1 MPIYEYKGFDRSG
14 AERSGIVDADSPRD
28 ARVKLRNDGTHVTDI
43 KLMDDGK
50 GGKGAKGSKGGGR
63 PKWTLKS
70 VDQNELCIVT
80 RQLGTLIRAGI
91 TVVDGLKAMIDQV
104 ESQDFERIFRDVR
117 EKVTQGEGFADALAH
132 HPDYF
137 SELYVNMVRAGEA
150 SGRLDEILARLADY
164 ITRVNRL
171 RNKVTSALTY
181 PVIMITV
188 GAGVVTMLMTVVV
201 PKLTSLFKQAGK
213 TLPGVT
219 QALIAISHFFQNYW
233 WSLIVLVA
241 LAWLFRRAVLATED
255 GRLRYDRWLMKL
267 PVVGE
272 LIRKQAIN
280 RFATTTAI
288 LLRSGIPVLEAMD
301 IVKKV
306 VQNAVIAKA
315 LEESRTAIIEGSD
328 IATPL
333 MQSGA
338 FPSMVGY
345 MIKTGEQSGQL
356 DEILERISQA
366 YDEEVEI
373 TTQRLTAVLEPAI
386 LVVLAVVVGF
396 VVVAIVLPLLQM
408 TSMSKG

>member
-1 MPIYEYKGFDRSG
+1 V
-14 AERSGIVDADSPRD
+14 VDA
-28 ARVKLRNDGTHVTDI
+28 
-43 KLMDDGK
+43 
-50 GGKGAKGSKGGGR
+50 
-63 PKWTLKS
+63 
-70 VDQNELCIVT
+70 
-80 RQLGTLIRAGI
+80 
-91 TVVDGLKAMIDQV
+91 LKAMIDQV
-104 ESQDFERIFRDVR
+104 ESQEFERIFRDVR
-117 EKVTQGEGFADALAH
+117 EKVTQGEGLADALAH

-188 GAGVVTMLMTVVV
+188 GGGVVTMLMTVVV

-233 WSLIVLVA
+233 WSLIVLIA

-255 GRLRYDRWLMKL
+255 GRLRYDRWIMKL

-272 LIRKQAIN
+272 LDPQ
-280 RFATTTAI
+280 TGHQS
-288 LLRSGIPVLEAMD
+288 LRDHDRHPSALRNPVLEAMD

-306 VQNAVIAKA
+306 VQNAVISKA

-396 VVVAIVLPLLQM
+396 CRRGHRAAAPADDLHVQGMNRIHTGRPDRPEPYTPYPSDPLR
-408 TSMSKG
+408 SPSP

>member
-1 MPIYEYKGFDRSG
+1 
-14 AERSGIVDADSPRD
+14 
-28 ARVKLRNDGTHVTDI
+28 
-43 KLMDDGK
+43 
-50 GGKGAKGSKGGGR
+50 
-63 PKWTLKS
+63 
-70 VDQNELCIVT
+70 
-80 RQLGTLIRAGI
+80 
-91 TVVDGLKAMIDQV
+91 
-104 ESQDFERIFRDVR
+104 
-117 EKVTQGEGFADALAH
+117 
-132 HPDYF
+132 
-137 SELYVNMVRAGEA
+137 
-150 SGRLDEILARLADY
+150 
-164 ITRVNRL
+164 
-171 RNKVTSALTY
+171 
-181 PVIMITV
+181 
-188 GAGVVTMLMTVVV
+188 VVTMLMTVVV

-233 WSLIVLVA
+233 WSLLVLVA

>member
-1 MPIYEYKGFDRSG
+1 MPIFEYKGFDRAG
-14 AERSGIVDADSPRD
+14 ADRSGIVDADSPRD
-28 ARVKLRNDGTHVTDI
+28 ARVKLRNDGTHVTEI
-43 KLMDDGK
+43 QLMAEL
-50 GGKGAKGSKGGGR
+50 KGAKGYKGKPGGFR
-63 PKWTLKS
+63 SFTFKR

-80 RQLGTLIRAGI
+80 RQLGTLVRAGI
-91 TVVDGLKAMIDQV
+91 TVVDALKAMIDQV
-104 ESQDFERIFRDVR
+104 ESQEFERIFRDVR
-117 EKVTQGEGFADALAH
+117 EKVTQGEGLADALAQ

-137 SELYVNMVRAGEA
+137 SELYVNMIRAGEA
-150 SGRLDEILARLADY
+150 SGRLDEILGRLADY

-171 RNKVTSALTY
+171 KNKVTSALTY
-181 PVIMITV
+181 PIIMITV
-188 GAGVVTMLMTVVV
+188 GGGVVTMLMTVVV

-213 TLPGVT
+213 TLPAVT

-233 WSLIVLVA
+233 WSLIVFAVLLV
-241 LAWLFRRAVLATED
+241 LFRKAMLSTDD
-255 GRLRYDRWLMKL
+255 GRLRYDRWLMRL
-267 PVVGE
+267 PVVGD

-280 RFATTTAI
+280 RFATTMAI

-306 VQNAVIAKA
+306 VQNSVIAKA
-315 LEESRTAIIEGSD
+315 LEESRTSIIEGSD

-356 DEILERISQA
+356 DEILERVSQA

-386 LVVLAVVVGF
+386 LVVLAGVVSF
-396 VVVAIVLPLLQM
+396 VVVSIVLPLLQM